1 MTLLF
6 DEIFWMG
13 AQVNTKSETITFLC
27 PNGHRLNAPQRLQGQ
42 PGKCPH
48 CNVRFRVPAITPE
61 SGQDSHE
68 MATAASASS
77 AGASTI
83 RNSSDI
89 RSEGDLPDL
98 SELGFRDDAETS
110 DVLHSSIGVKNA
122 GAPVVAGHSRMFVE
136 FTHLWKTRSD
146 GTTFEI
152 HLPEG
157 EVFVPHH
164 YSPEKSSPELGYFAR
179 KGDSSK
185 FQIHLIPWKAVSR
198 LVVNGLADLPFDA

>member
-1 MTLLF
+1 M
-6 DEIFWMG
+6 
-13 AQVNTKSETITFLC
+13 NTKSDTIMFLC

-48 CNVRFRVPAITPE
+48 CNVRFRVPNATPE
-61 SGQDSHE
+61 SAPSSRE
-68 MATAASASS
+68 LTMAASASS
-77 AGASTI
+77 SGASSL
-83 RNSSDI
+83 RNSGEIKSA
-89 RSEGDLPDL
+89 GDLPDL
-98 SELGFRDDAETS
+98 SDLGLRDDAETS
-110 DVLHSSIGVKNA
+110 DVLHSSIGSKPV
-122 GAPVVAGHSRMFVE
+122 GTPVVAGHSRLFVE
-136 FTHLWKTRSD
+136 FTQLWKTRSPD
-146 GTTFEI
+146 VSFEI

-185 FQIHLIPWKAVSR
+185 FQVHLIPWKAVCR

>member
-1 MTLLF
+1 MNSRS
-6 DEIFWMG
+6 D
-13 AQVNTKSETITFLC
+13 TIMFLC

-48 CNVRFRVPAITPE
+48 CNVRFRVPAVTSE
-61 SGQDSHE
+61 SGHNTPDL
-68 MATAASASS
+68 ATASSASS
-77 AGASTI
+77 LRDLGEFST
-83 RNSSDI
+83 SD
-89 RSEGDLPDL
+89 DLAD
-98 SELGFRDDAETS
+98 LGFRDDAETS
-110 DVLHSSIGVKNA
+110 DVLHSSIGPKQA

-136 FTHLWKTRSD
+136 FTHLWKTRSEQVS
-146 GTTFEI
+146 FEI

-179 KGDSSK
+179 KADSGK
-185 FQIHLIPWKAVSR
+185 FQIHLIPWKAVCR